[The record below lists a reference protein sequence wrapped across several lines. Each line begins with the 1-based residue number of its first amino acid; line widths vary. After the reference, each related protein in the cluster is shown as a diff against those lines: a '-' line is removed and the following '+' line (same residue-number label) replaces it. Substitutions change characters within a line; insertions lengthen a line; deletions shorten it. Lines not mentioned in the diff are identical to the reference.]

1 MKKII
6 LVLMFMLSL
15 MSFGQE
21 KEFSFTKERG
31 FTECVIINKN
41 GQTDNELYQKT
52 LGWINETYKNP
63 EKVIL
68 AKSENSYI
76 RVEGVASDISWI
88 KVMGLTTYYS
98 TKYEIEFYFKEG
110 KVKFNITTVST
121 YTEPNKYASGSWSK
135 KHYYS
140 MPLNEK
146 TSDLIFKEDNTFRN
160 NYRDIITNV
169 EYYNGLAKSLDA
181 YLSGEAKSQKSNW

>member
-1 MKKII
+1 
-6 LVLMFMLSL
+6 
-15 MSFGQE
+15 
-21 KEFSFTKERG
+21 
-31 FTECVIINKN
+31 
-41 GQTDNELYQKT
+41 
-52 LGWINETYKNP
+52 
-63 EKVIL
+63 
-68 AKSENSYI
+68 
-76 RVEGVASDISWI
+76 
-88 KVMGLTTYYS
+88 MGLTTYYS

-110 KVKFNITTVST
+110 KVKFDITTVST

-181 YLSGEAKSQKSNW
+181 YLSGEAKSKKSNW

>member
-6 LVLMFMLSL
+6 LVLMVMLNLVSY
-15 MSFGQE
+15 GQE
-21 KEFSFTKERG
+21 KEFSFTKENG
-31 FTECVIINKN
+31 FTEYVVIDKN
-41 GQTDNELYQKT
+41 GQTDNVLYQKT

-68 AKSENSYI
+68 AKNENSYI
-76 RVEGVASDISWI
+76 RVEGVASDISWM

-110 KVKFNITTVST
+110 KVKFDISTVST
-121 YTEPNKYASGSWSK
+121 YTEPGKYASGGWSK

-140 MPLNEK
+140 MPLDEK
-146 TSDLIFKEDNTFRN
+146 TSSLIFKEDGTFRT
-160 NYRDIITNV
+160 NYRDIQTNV

-181 YLSGEAKSQKSNW
+181 YLSGESKSQTSNW